1 MDNIT
6 ELLKVDY
13 LIYLLDVAS
22 TLCQTRER
30 IGNRNS
36 SEENIE
42 RGNQRKR
49 GGKKGKTAPRKTR
62 KKELAI
68 PRKVIFKR
76 SECFAIPL
84 LAGRVPTRPVASR
97 PVLSRAWSLANR
109 MGVRDVPG
117 NGGTK
122 RETDPRE
129 KEEKKREGGGKNRTC
144 NRGRS

>member
-49 GGKKGKTAPRKTR
+49 GGGEEGKN
-62 KKELAI
+62 
-68 PRKVIFKR
+68 R
-76 SECFAIPL
+76 SAK
-84 LAGRVPTRPVASR
+84 
-97 PVLSRAWSLANR
+97 
-109 MGVRDVPG
+109 D
-117 NGGTK
+117 
-122 RETDPRE
+122 
-129 KEEKKREGGGKNRTC
+129 EKKRTRNSVKGYF
-144 NRGRS
+144 